1 MPVIEAIAARE
12 DPTVGD
18 IPVVVEQDVMTAPVE
33 SPVVPSPA
41 KATEV
46 PDSKT
51 KTETYNGPR
60 IEDARNRIPP
70 RPRNQRGSVR
80 ELGIV
85 LRNVHDLGIRGFND
99 DGLSL
104 RCYRLLRRVFET
116 TRLLRA
122 LAHDLYCVH
131 DCLLLIH
138 VCIPKRR
145 SPGKV
150 LVHFGNNGG
159 ERNQRL
165 FAVI

>member
-70 RPRNQRGSVR
+70 RPRNQRGSVHQP
-80 ELGIV
+80 GIV

-99 DGLSL
+99 DGLPL
-104 RCYRLLRRVFET
+104 RCYRFL
-116 TRLLRA
+116 RLL
-122 LAHDLYCVH
+122 LATTPLLPPPPHDRF
-131 DCLLLIH
+131 LLH
-138 VCIPKRR
+138 
-145 SPGKV
+145 
-150 LVHFGNNGG
+150 
-159 ERNQRL
+159 
-165 FAVI
+165 